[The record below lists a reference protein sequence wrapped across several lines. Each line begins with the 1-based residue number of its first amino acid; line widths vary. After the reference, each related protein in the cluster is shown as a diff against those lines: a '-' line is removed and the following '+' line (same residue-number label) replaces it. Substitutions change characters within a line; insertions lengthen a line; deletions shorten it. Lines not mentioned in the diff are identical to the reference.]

1 MTITSIPL
9 GAHLPCYS
17 RDLPRL
23 LCGLLG
29 WSAFSVPW
37 VSLAWVGFV
46 KKRSWQSLRLSHRH
60 LLPLVVATQ
69 GLAANLVRDGGC
81 STTCS
86 KSEALAANPHRLLAC
101 RHLLVHLLPAH
112 NRSSPSSL
120 SFILSKSQQ
129 QAILA
134 HSLCHS
140 LFLTQQWLTFLSL
153 LTLCFTHSSSLYFSV
168 SQMAEK
174 WPEITF
180 RFYSH

>member
-1 MTITSIPL
+1 MAITSIPL

-112 NRSSPSSL
+112 NRSSTSSL

-140 LFLTQQWLTFLSL
+140 LFLTQHWPKMANIPFFASHLRPIMASLSI
-153 LTLCFTHSSSLYFSV
+153 
-168 SQMAEK
+168 
-174 WPEITF
+174 P
-180 RFYSH
+180 FYSVLEPLE

>member
-1 MTITSIPL
+1 MAITSIPL

-112 NRSSPSSL
+112 NHSSL
-120 SFILSKSQQ
+120 S
-129 QAILA
+129 
-134 HSLCHS
+134 SL
-140 LFLTQQWLTFLSL
+140 
-153 LTLCFTHSSSLYFSV
+153 SSLSISFSLKPHFLLCV
-168 SQMAEK
+168 SHTRSRIPICFLQLYKNLESV
-174 WPEITF
+174 
-180 RFYSH
+180 R